1 MYYSPVCRFT
11 HSRRNFHAR
20 LACVRHAASVRSEP
34 GSNSQNKLTSFTN
47 FTNFFVLDKDLLIS
61 YFSKSNCS
69 TLKHPKYTH
78 LKKNVKR
85 LSKKVLIKKEGLK
98 CPPIFSIILF
108 SLELCCPYLY
118 PAEGPFPLGRLQRR
132 HRHHMLNSRNR
143 PFDCFSP
150 YRKTNSLCPLFS
162 YPTRLLRSRAR
173 YIYSLCRPFAGIHSC
188 RKN

>member
-69 TLKHPKYTH
+69 TLKLHKYTH

-85 LSKKVLIKKEGLK
+85 LSKKVLIKKEGGLNA
-98 CPPIFSIILF
+98 PPTFSIILF
-108 SLELCCPYLY
+108 SVEFCCPYLD
-118 PAEGPFPLGRLQRR
+118 PTEGPFPLCHLQRR
-132 HRHHMLNSRNR
+132 HWYHMPNSRNR
-143 PFDCFSP
+143 PFDCFFP
-150 YRKTNSLCPLFS
+150 YRKTNSLCPLF
-162 YPTRLLRSRAR
+162 
-173 YIYSLCRPFAGIHSC
+173 
-188 RKN
+188 

>member
-1 MYYSPVCRFT
+1 MAGRPLRPATRHSLGGPLPHQLADRPWAHSQVIAQPESKATFYRVTWVTWSYPVLAPLSRGYPKLEGRLPMYYSPVCRFT

-78 LKKNVKR
+78 LKKNVK
-85 LSKKVLIKKEGLK
+85 GLN
-98 CPPIFSIILF
+98 
-108 SLELCCPYLY
+108 E
-118 PAEGPFPLGRLQRR
+118 
-132 HRHHMLNSRNR
+132 
-143 PFDCFSP
+143 
-150 YRKTNSLCPLFS
+150 
-162 YPTRLLRSRAR
+162 
-173 YIYSLCRPFAGIHSC
+173 
-188 RKN
+188 

>member
-85 LSKKVLIKKEGLK
+85 LSKKSLIKKEGLK
-98 CPPIFSIILF
+98 CPPGFFNNIVQF
-108 SLELCCPYLY
+108 
-118 PAEGPFPLGRLQRR
+118 G
-132 HRHHMLNSRNR
+132 
-143 PFDCFSP
+143 
-150 YRKTNSLCPLFS
+150 T
-162 YPTRLLRSRAR
+162 LLPV
-173 YIYSLCRPFAGIHSC
+173 LVPG
-188 RKN
+188 